1 MLNLRTICTVFLCAT
16 MSVTAV
22 FAQAVSATIVG
33 AVTDTSGAVVAN
45 AKVTLT
51 ETNTGV
57 DRANVTNASG
67 NFTYPNLPPGAYRVT
82 VEMPGFKKEVHGG
95 INLAVDSTAR
105 ADVQLTPGNVSETI
119 EVTAEAAVLK
129 TDRADITTT
138 VDAVQ
143 IQELPNLFNGNY
155 QIMLSL
161 VPGVSEP
168 TEQHSQFFNA
178 SSSVQMNTYGQPR
191 MANNY
196 QIEGIDNNERT
207 GLLQIMI
214 PPKEAI
220 QQVNVSTS
228 NHDPELGRGTGAV
241 SNVVLKSRQQSTIT
255 ARSTGI
261 CRTAPASARTFFNPS
276 VGHIAYNQVGGN
288 IGGPIKKNKLFYFT
302 DYLKT
307 MDHEANTNQT
317 SVPSMPLP
325 RRQFQRGHHPHRVRS
340 VQHRSHDRQRRR
352 PHARSRTISFPRNRI
367 NPVAAKIFALM
378 PAPNEPFQTAD
389 PDQQLFRAAAGHQDH
404 RPRRRQGRL
413 PATATKTVSA
423 CGSATKSR

>member
-1 MLNLRTICTVFLCAT
+1 
-16 MSVTAV
+16 MSVGAA

-33 AVTDTSGAVVAN
+33 TVTDTSGAVVAG

-57 DRANVTNASG
+57 DRASVTNASG

-95 INLAVDSTAR
+95 INLAVDTTAR
-105 ADVQLTPGNVSETI
+105 ADVQLSPGNVSETI

-178 SSSVQMNTYGQPR
+178 SSSVQMNAYGQPR

-241 SNVVLKSRQQSTIT
+241 SNVVLKSGSNNYHGAVYWNLQNSAT
-255 ARSTGI
+255 
-261 CRTAPASARTFFNPS
+261 SARTFFNPS

-288 IGGPIKKNKLFYFT
+288 IGGPIKKNKLFYFA

-317 SVPSMPLP
+317 SVPSMPYRAGDFSADTTHIVYDPFSTDPTIANGVGRTPFPNNIIPSQPHQP
-325 RRQFQRGHHPHRVRS
+325 RRGEDLRADAGAQR
-340 VQHRSHDRQRRR
+340 
-352 PHARSRTISFPRNRI
+352 
-367 NPVAAKIFALM
+367 AL
-378 PAPNEPFQTAD
+378 PAAD

-404 RPRRRQGRL
+404 RPRRRQDRL
-413 PATATKTVSA
+413 PVQ
-423 CGSATKSR
+423 RQRPLQRPLQL